1 VLRPAAPLK
10 IACKDELEWEY
21 TQDQLTREIHLQ
33 LESQSVLGGV
43 YVAAAAF
50 AVRISCCLWLS
61 ATFLVSCGRQP
72 VHLGLDGPNR
82 HFTSSTNDLRQRAM
96 WGLFLGLACSGRDE
110 VAILILLQL
119 RAGDHLSAE
128 GSVFP

>member
-1 VLRPAAPLK
+1 MSSNGN
-10 IACKDELEWEY
+10 EY

-50 AVRISCCLWLS
+50 AVRISCCLCLS

-72 VHLGLDGPNR
+72 VHSGLDGPKR
-82 HFTSSTNDLRQRAM
+82 HLTSSANDLRQRAM